1 VSATAIERARLEQWT
16 DEEVVSRVLAGDAAL
31 YEILMRRYNQRLYR
45 AVISI
50 VKDSADAEDVMQEA
64 YVRAYQ
70 HLNQWEGRAKF
81 STWLT
86 RIAVHEALARA
97 EREGRYV
104 EMDGAEDGA
113 EPALPARGLSPEE
126 QASEQEMQK
135 LLETVV
141 VALPQGYRSV
151 LMMRDIEEMSTSEVA
166 GVLGLTEENVKIRLF
181 RARAMARK
189 RLFAITGAASPRA
202 FEFGAVRCDR
212 IVSAVLQRIGSFEK
226 D

>member
-1 VSATAIERARLEQWT
+1 MSATAIERARLEQWS
-16 DEEVVSRVLAGDAAL
+16 DEDVVSRVLAGDAAL

-50 VKDSADAEDVMQEA
+50 LKDSADAEDVMQEA

-70 HLNQWEGRAKF
+70 HLSSWERRAKF

-97 EREGRYV
+97 ERERRYV
-104 EMDGAEDGA
+104 EMDSAEDGG
-113 EPALPARGLSPEE
+113 EPALPAKGLSPEE
-126 QASEQEMQK
+126 QVSEHEMHR

-141 VALPQGYRSV
+141 LALPQAYRSV
-151 LMMRDIEEMSTSEVA
+151 LMMRDIEEMTTAEVA
-166 GVLGLTEENVKIRLF
+166 SVLGLSEENVKVRLF

-189 RLFAITGAASPRA
+189 RLFTMTGAASTKA
-202 FEFGAVRCDR
+202 FEFGAARCDR
-212 IVSAVLQRIGSFEK
+212 MVAAVLQRIG
-226 D
+226 

>member
-1 VSATAIERARLEQWT
+1 MSATAIERARLEQWT

-50 VKDSADAEDVMQEA
+50 VKDTGDAEDVMQEA

-70 HLNQWEGRAKF
+70 HLDQWEGRAKF

-97 EREGRYV
+97 ERERRYV

-113 EPALPARGLSPEE
+113 EPVLPAKGLSPEE
-126 QASEQEMQK
+126 QVSEQEMQK

-141 VALPQGYRSV
+141 LALPQSYRSV

-166 GVLGLTEENVKIRLF
+166 SVLGLTEENVKIRLF
-181 RARAMARK
+181 RARAMTRK
-189 RLFAITGAASPRA
+189 RLFAMTGAASARA
-202 FEFGAVRCDR
+202 FEFGAARCDR
-212 IVSAVLQRIGSFEK
+212 IVAAVLQRIGFLS
-226 D
+226 